1 MHEELINR
9 LCCPICHVDLSWKI
23 TSYEAHQI
31 KTAEA
36 TCQTCGNC
44 YPVKDGIGIFLHP
57 DLPIRDLWAQ
67 VDSGLLQY
75 LSAHP
80 SLKRDLMD
88 PPLNTLVPT
97 DQFFRAL
104 VLEARGDYRIAREI
118 EFQANQGIYCQEYR
132 SCWENQSNFVLQQL
146 ASHTGLIVDLASGRG
161 YLAERI
167 LRQLNRHVVITD
179 FSIQVLRGGS
189 KRLEAFGLVK
199 QASFLACDAR
209 RMPFKDG
216 AIPTLVTNLG
226 LPNIEN
232 PGEMLP
238 DLHRA
243 LTGTFFAIS
252 HFYSSDDQENVRMID
267 ELGLSTFSYRHSS
280 LDEYSRSGWQV
291 TVANSETG
299 TALPTPPGKI
309 LSGAKI
315 DSLPVV
321 ETCLEWCT
329 LVSQGS
335 STQNE

>member
-9 LCCPICHVDLSWKI
+9 LCCPTCHADLSWEI
-23 TSYEAHQI
+23 TSYDAHQI
-31 KTAEA
+31 IAAEA
-36 TCQTCGNC
+36 TYHTCGNC
-44 YPVKDGIGIFLHP
+44 YPVKDGLGIFLHP

-75 LSAHP
+75 LRAHP
-80 SLKRDLMD
+80 SLERGLMD
-88 PPLNTLVPT
+88 SPLDSLAPT

-104 VLEARGDYRIAREI
+104 VLEARGDYQTAREI

-146 ASHTGLIVDLASGRG
+146 TSHTGLIVELASGRG

-167 LRQLNRHVVITD
+167 LHQLNRDVVITD
-179 FSIQVLRGGS
+179 FSLQVLRGGS
-189 KRLEAFGLVK
+189 KRLEALGLAK

-226 LPNIEN
+226 LPNIKN
-232 PGEMLP
+232 PGEMLS

-243 LTGTFFAIS
+243 LAGAFFAIS
-252 HFYSSDDQENVRMID
+252 HFYSPDDQENAQMIS

-280 LDEYSRSGWQV
+280 LDEYSRSGWQM
-291 TVANSETG
+291 TVANSEPG

-309 LSGAKI
+309 LRGAKI
-315 DSLPVV
+315 DSLPIV

-329 LVSQGS
+329 LISHGTS
-335 STQNE
+335 PQNQ